1 MTAGSGA
8 ARHPGAVQDSGAAQD
23 PGAVQD
29 PGAAQEPSAGPYRW
43 LTRDDLGAAAASAGG
58 LLHVSPDVSA
68 VYPLAPADRA
78 AEEERTAAAL
88 RAAGVG
94 GRDRVVVALAEPAGA
109 LWAAA
114 ASRVAAAAA
123 SVGPRGRM
131 RLHHA
136 LSALGATTLVAT
148 PTGAMDFLSRL
159 HLEFLLDPLDLG
171 LRHIVLTG
179 EIASKRTLGHLAGEF
194 DAEVH
199 EVYSSPFSGGALA
212 WRASEEAPLI
222 PLADGLL
229 RLAALGKDELSPDTA
244 GTAELVITPAGHST
258 LGDAALRTGQVVR
271 GPADGPPGR
280 PDGAA
285 SSPPGAI
292 PAPVHTVGDH
302 VLVRGV
308 WLSLPRIGRTL
319 AKIDGVARWEL
330 GVSRQG
336 TLDAATLTVTFNRP
350 SLVGNPMWRSRLQE
364 SLRALTPIALKV
376 EIAPEVAETSAPG
389 MVSDLRGHHLGRD
402 RALVT

>member
-1 MTAGSGA
+1 M
-8 ARHPGAVQDSGAAQD
+8 
-23 PGAVQD
+23 
-29 PGAAQEPSAGPYRW
+29 
-43 LTRDDLGAAAASAGG
+43 TRDDLGAAAASAGG

-78 AEEERTAAAL
+78 AEEERTAGAL

-109 LWAAA
+109 LWASA

-136 LSALGATTLVAT
+136 LSALGATTLIAT
-148 PTGAMDFLSRL
+148 PTGAMDFLARL

-212 WRASEEAPLI
+212 WRASEDAPLT

-229 RLAALGKDELSPDTA
+229 RLAALGKDELPAEDA
-244 GTAELVITPAGHST
+244 GTAELVITPTGHST

-271 GPADGPPGR
+271 SA
-280 PDGAA
+280 DGAA
-285 SSPPGAI
+285 TAFPMGAI
-292 PAPVHTVGDH
+292 PAPAHTVGDH

-330 GVSRQG
+330 GLSRQG

-364 SLRALTPIALKV
+364 SMRALTPIALKV
-376 EIAPEVAETSAPG
+376 EIAPEVAETPAPG